1 MNPVRFEKGKDRV
14 VVTKTPTPRLFYG
27 YIVAASVFIIWLIS
41 WGTYVPS
48 FSVFY
53 KPLLAEFGWTR
64 AEAALAYSLS
74 LIVQAVLAIIMGW
87 LTDKLGPRIVVTVFG
102 SFLGLCYLLMSQITS
117 LWQFQLNFA
126 LIGGFGLS
134 ALNVPVMAT
143 VARWFVKKRGLMT
156 GIVQAGMGIG
166 GLIFSPFAGWLIITH
181 GWRYAYVVLGTITIT
196 VIIISGLF
204 LRRDPHDIGQFPDG
218 ALEEAPERNHHQPHS
233 PAARFSLRGA
243 LRTSQFWM
251 VAGLFCCYGLY
262 RSTFSAHITAHVQDV
277 GFSLIDGAN
286 VLAILIGS
294 SMISRIGMG
303 RLADMIGNR
312 QAFMISFAIITAI
325 LTWGL
330 VAEDLWELYLF
341 GALFGFG
348 YGAQAVL
355 RFTITSDVFG
365 VTSLGLVM
373 GIFNFAESGAAT
385 FGSYFAG
392 YIFDLVGNYQPAFG
406 MCIVVS
412 VIGIILAWQLKPL
425 HKKGIK

>member
-1 MNPVRFEKGKDRV
+1 
-14 VVTKTPTPRLFYG
+14 
-27 YIVAASVFIIWLIS
+27 
-41 WGTYVPS
+41 
-48 FSVFY
+48 
-53 KPLLAEFGWTR
+53 
-64 AEAALAYSLS
+64 
-74 LIVQAVLAIIMGW
+74 
-87 LTDKLGPRIVVTVFG
+87 
-102 SFLGLCYLLMSQITS
+102 LMI
-117 LWQFQLNFA
+117 
-126 LIGGFGLS
+126 
-134 ALNVPVMAT
+134 
-143 VARWFVKKRGLMT
+143 
-156 GIVQAGMGIG
+156 GIVQTGVGIG
-166 GLIFSPFAGWLIITH
+166 GLIFAPLAGWLIITY
-181 GWRYAYVVLGTITIT
+181 GWRYAYVILGTITLT
-196 VIIISGLF
+196 ATIISGLF
-204 LRRDPHDIGQFPDG
+204 LKRDPHDIGQLPDG
-218 ALEEAPERNHHQPHS
+218 APEEPQERKHHLPHS
-233 PAARFSLRGA
+233 PAARFSLTEA

-251 VAGLFCCYGLY
+251 VAGLFFSFGFC
-262 RSTFSAHITAHVQDV
+262 RSTFTAHIAAHVQDL

-392 YIFDLVGNYQPAFG
+392 YIFDAVGNYQPAFW
-406 MCIVVS
+406 MSIAIS
-412 VIGIILAWQLKPL
+412 TMGIILAWLLKPASS
-425 HKKGIK
+425 KKE